1 MTFCLV
7 IYLCYLELELLR
19 LRNFK
24 YLNANSNIIFRRAA
38 RADYEFTYVILGG
51 GVAAGY
57 AAREFVKQGI
67 KRGEL
72 AIISKEDVAPYERPT
87 LSKEYL
93 LPETHARLPYFHVCV
108 GSGGERQF
116 PEWYTDKG
124 IKLIL
129 STEIV
134 EVELN
139 SRDLVSASGD
149 VFRYQTLIIATG
161 STPVRLTD
169 FGVQGADAKN
179 IFYLGEID
187 DADKLVEA
195 IQEKKNGKAVI
206 ITRNYFG
213 LEVSKAFQKNNFDV
227 SMVFPEDWFISQW
240 FNSVIAASYHS
251 YYKSKGIKIFKST
264 RAVGFNANSSEEVKE
279 VKLNDGTV
287 LEADIVIV
295 DIGIKAI
302 TSLLLGQFE
311 QELGG
316 IKTDAF
322 FRTSVP
328 DVYAVGDVA
337 TFPSKLYG
345 NENILWVPVVDHA
358 RKSAEQAVKAIKASE
373 EGKAID
379 EYDYLPH
386 AYSRSFDLSWN
397 FYGIRSGGEQVIFG
411 EMDHV
416 SPLHKFGAYWII
428 NGKVWGTFLQNG
440 TPEENEAMAKV
451 ARGQP
456 RVYNLNVLKEQG
468 LSFATNF

>member
-1 MTFCLV
+1 MKV
-7 IYLCYLELELLR
+7 ASADDEY
-19 LRNFK
+19 FK
-24 YLNANSNIIFRRAA
+24 
-38 RADYEFTYVILGG
+38 YVILGG

-93 LPETHARLPYFHVCV
+93 LPETPARLPYFHVCV
-108 GSGGERQF
+108 GSGGERQL

-134 EVELN
+134 RLDL
-139 SRDLVSASGD
+139 SSKALVSASGE

-161 STPVRLTD
+161 CLPVRLTES
-169 FGVQGADAKN
+169 GVQGADAKN
-179 IFYLGEID
+179 IFYLREID

-206 ITRNYFG
+206 ITSSYYG
-213 LEVSKAFQKNNFDV
+213 LEVSEAFQKNNFDV
-227 SMVFPEDWFISQW
+227 SMVFLEDWFISRW

-264 RAVGFNANSSEEVKE
+264 RVVGFNADFSGEVKE
-279 VKLNDGTV
+279 VKLNYGTV

-295 DIGIKAI
+295 DRGNSSIP
-302 TSLLLGQFE
+302 SLLEGQYRETLGR
-311 QELGG
+311 

-322 FRTSVP
+322 FSTSVP
-328 DVYAVGDVA
+328 DVYAVGDV
-337 TFPSKLYG
+337 TSFPSKLYG
-345 NENILWVPVVDHA
+345 NERILRYPVVDHA

-373 EGKAID
+373 EGNAID
-379 EYDYLPH
+379 EYEYLPNI
-386 AYSRSFDLSWN
+386 YSRSFDLSWN
-397 FYGIRSGGEQVIFG
+397 FYGICFGGKLVMFG
-411 EMDHV
+411 KMDHV

-451 ARGQP
+451 ARVQP
-456 RVYNLNVLKEQG
+456 RVYNLNVLKKQG
-468 LSFATNF
+468 LSFARKF